1 VENHSLLFF
10 VFTCL
15 KCRIRQII
23 FQNFLEEIQTW
34 SQYFLVLLF
43 FVAWGLAYLCVGH
56 FLTNFSKFSLRN
68 ADCFQIFLHNFH
80 IILWIQIFKNSGD
93 IGFRSVFPLESFG
106 KWFAEFCILSPI
118 WSIFKIGFKK
128 VFVKKKSIVFN
139 WPPLKILNHNFHCKF
154 CFQIWYHFQIYLC
167 FNNSGKSFITGLCD
181 SLHVF
186 WAIWT
191 YMDMIV
197 CHFLFSPKLFV

>member
-1 VENHSLLFF
+1 MDS
-10 VFTCL
+10 

-80 IILWIQIFKNSGD
+80 IILWIQIFKNSEVKAK
-93 IGFRSVFPLESFG
+93 IWIVAVLSFMFSRLCL
-106 KWFAEFCILSPI
+106 KLFKTMEQQVTCNLLSQMVHYYSLVHGNFI
-118 WSIFKIGFKK
+118 TIDQ
-128 VFVKKKSIVFN
+128 KKKRFYMKYIGS
-139 WPPLKILNHNFHCKF
+139 NHNWQTVGGHRGRDRMVVGFTTTF
-154 CFQIWYHFQIYLC
+154 LQ
-167 FNNSGKSFITGLCD
+167 SVSITTEVV
-181 SLHVF
+181 SLNPTQ
-186 WAIWT
+186 ARWT
-191 YMDMIV
+191 RYNIMW
-197 CHFLFSPKLFV
+197 

>member
-1 VENHSLLFF
+1 MDS
-10 VFTCL
+10 

-80 IILWIQIFKNSGD
+80 IILWIQIFKNSEVKAK
-93 IGFRSVFPLESFG
+93 IWIVAVLSFMFSRLCL
-106 KWFAEFCILSPI
+106 KLFKTMEQQVTCNLLSQMVHYYSLVHGNFI
-118 WSIFKIGFKK
+118 TIDQ
-128 VFVKKKSIVFN
+128 KKKRFYMKYIGS
-139 WPPLKILNHNFHCKF
+139 NHNWQTVGGHR
-154 CFQIWYHFQIYLC
+154 
-167 FNNSGKSFITGLCD
+167 GRD
-181 SLHVF
+181 R
-186 WAIWT
+186 
-191 YMDMIV
+191 M
-197 CHFLFSPKLFV
+197 